1 MCVNLFISRH
11 LGREYLSRALSEENK
26 RYRLKK
32 ISVSIKI
39 TFLTWALEFS
49 VGVSVLV
56 FWLLMGKEYRN
67 LLLLVNWTIIF
78 IILPCTYV
86 LNREVTTQ
94 IIAMESWVSGIRS
107 IFMSKEEQDR
117 EIERLDQNH
126 NLN

>member
-1 MCVNLFISRH
+1 MNLFISRH